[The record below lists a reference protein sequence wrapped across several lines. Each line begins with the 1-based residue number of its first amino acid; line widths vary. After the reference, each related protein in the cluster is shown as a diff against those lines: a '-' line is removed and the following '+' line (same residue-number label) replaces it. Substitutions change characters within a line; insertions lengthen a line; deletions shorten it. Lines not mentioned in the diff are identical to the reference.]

1 MLKEESD
8 LLNKNQEL
16 TKKLNKNRKIINDM
30 EQYIDKQQK
39 IEL

>member
-16 TKKLNKNRKIINDM
+16 TKKLNKNRKIINDI